1 MAKEYL
7 KLHLLWR
14 SEIRPPEEAQIDE
27 SVFEE
32 IYRMQEA
39 SDDGKRIHE
48 EKNNQ
53 TYEHHT
59 HSHHR
64 QCPSMWVITRH
75 LHGSPCHFA
84 GPSQHQIIN
93 HTHKNMKRF
102 KLSRI
107 RELENLGLR
116 LCMVL

>member
-39 SDDGKRIHE
+39 SDDEKRIHE
-48 EKNNQ
+48 EK
-53 TYEHHT
+53 
-59 HSHHR
+59 
-64 QCPSMWVITRH
+64 
-75 LHGSPCHFA
+75 
-84 GPSQHQIIN
+84 
-93 HTHKNMKRF
+93 K
-102 KLSRI
+102 
-107 RELENLGLR
+107 
-116 LCMVL
+116 